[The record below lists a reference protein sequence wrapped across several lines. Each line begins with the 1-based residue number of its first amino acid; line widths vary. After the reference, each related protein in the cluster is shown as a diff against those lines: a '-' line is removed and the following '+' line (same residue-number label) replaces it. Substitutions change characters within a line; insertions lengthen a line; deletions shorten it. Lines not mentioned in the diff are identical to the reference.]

1 MLFEELGKILDD
13 SDSVFQI
20 IKNIKEWVTYDGVS
34 GEGIAEI
41 DAPDKMN
48 LQIEDFYFTTGEN
61 SSNSISVV
69 HKNTSLGTIGIFF
82 EETSSIKASDLKEG
96 DTLHVYLTGDDVFNA
111 LDEMGYVIAQ
121 TKFEITVPDLGDY
134 VTEKK
139 QLTEENIKTQDYSIG
154 QEHSWQNGKKI
165 NGKYAVTNTITLVV
179 HNTDLLGQL
188 IDDAVKAGANG
199 VKSLTFKLA
208 DNSSAM
214 RQARTA
220 AVKQAQDT
228 AALLAGASGSKLGP
242 ALKITESNA
251 SYPAMVMYD
260 MVAEEASKN
269 ATSIQTGKLDINA
282 SVTITFE
289 LQ

>member
-1 MLFEELGKILDD
+1 MKK
-13 SDSVFQI
+13 I
-20 IKNIKEWVTYDGVS
+20 IKIIGAVLAVSLFTSCTINKTVEKRTITVTGSSSVKVTPDTACVDFEVYTTS
-34 GEGIAEI
+34 WIAKQAVADNATI
-41 DAPDKMN
+41 MN
-48 LQIEDFYFTTGEN
+48 RVIEA
-61 SSNSISVV
+61 
-69 HKNTSLGTIGIFF
+69 
-82 EETSSIKASDLKEG
+82 IKAVG
-96 DTLHVYLTGDDVFNA
+96 
-111 LDEMGYVIAQ
+111 I
-121 TKFEITVPDLGDY
+121 
-134 VTEKK
+134 
-139 QLTEENIKTQDYSIG
+139 TEENIKTQDYSIG